1 MSTKDYL
8 EGFESAT
15 PEERQE
21 YIDHMTYEEAE
32 LLHDNGY
39 NVYLYDGEVSK
50 VEKRDTK
57 ESWYATGFNENN
69 YKMQN

>member
-32 LLHDNGY
+32 LLHDYGY
-39 NVYLYDGEVSK
+39 DFYLNDGEVSK
-50 VEKRDTK
+50 VVKNEERYAKRMK
-57 ESWYATGFNENN
+57 EN
-69 YKMQN
+69 KMIG